1 VRPPATTFDQPK
13 EFVAMHP
20 FDERFGVETSGL
32 LFAEDLPSGK
42 KKDLHNNGYFG
53 VAPSGTARDLP
64 LEPI

>member
-1 VRPPATTFDQPK
+1 
-13 EFVAMHP
+13 MHP